1 MTHLALAAL
10 SKHYGSAVA
19 VDHVDLD
26 LARGKF
32 LALLGPSGCGKTTTL
47 RMIAGLVE
55 PSSGK
60 ILVDGADITRTPP
73 YRRDMGLVFQSYALF
88 PHMDVA
94 RNVGFGLRMRGI
106 DGADATSRVAEALA
120 LVRLTGLEARR
131 PKQLSG
137 GQQQRVALARAL
149 VIRPTLLLLDE
160 PLSNLDA
167 KLREEMRAEISDIQ
181 KTLGITTV
189 FVTHDQSEALAMAD
203 LVAVMDSGRVA
214 QLGTPTEIFEKPAT
228 PFVAGFVGR
237 VNVLQ
242 GEADGSEVAVGPHR
256 LRAASEARGPV
267 SVMVRPHRMRL
278 SERPGATNRISGT
291 IRRLTYVGEVLE
303 IEIDASGH
311 TLRVERSTDED
322 FSALAPGADITAH
335 FAPEHTLV
343 FPRTP

>member
-10 SKHYGSAVA
+10 SKRYGAAVA
-19 VDHVDLD
+19 VDHVDLQLD
-26 LARGKF
+26 RGKF

-55 PSSGK
+55 PSGGR
-60 ILVDGADITRTPP
+60 ILVDGADITGMPP

-106 DGADATSRVAEALA
+106 AAADAARQVAEALA
-120 LVRLTGLEARR
+120 LVRLSGLEARR

-149 VIRPTLLLLDE
+149 VIRPKLLLLDE

-181 KTLGITTV
+181 RSLGITTV
-189 FVTHDQSEALAMAD
+189 FVTHDQTEALAMAD

-214 QLGTPTEIFEKPAT
+214 QLGTPAQIFEHPAT

-237 VNVLQ
+237 INALP
-242 GEADGSEVAVGPHR
+242 GEAHGNQVRVGPHT
-256 LRAASEARGPV
+256 LDAAGAAEGAV
-267 SVMVRPHRMRL
+267 TLMVRPHRIAL
-278 SERPGATNRISGT
+278 APRPGASNRIDGT

-303 IEIDASGH
+303 IELETAGGP
-311 TLRVERSTDED
+311 LRLERSTDED
-322 FSALAPGADITAH
+322 FSGLQPGAAATAW

-343 FPRTP
+343 FAR

>member
-1 MTHLALAAL
+1 MTHLTLAGL
-10 SKHYGSAVA
+10 SKHYGSAIA
-19 VDHVDLD
+19 VERVDLE

-47 RMIAGLVE
+47 RMIAGLID
-55 PSSGK
+55 PTGGK
-60 ILVDGADITRTPP
+60 ILVDGADITRLAP

-94 RNVGFGLRMRGI
+94 RNVAFGLKMRGI
-106 DGADATSRVAEALA
+106 AGAEADRRVAEALA
-120 LVRLTGLEARR
+120 LVRLTGFEARR

-167 KLREEMRAEISDIQ
+167 KLREEMRAEIRDIQ
-181 KTLGITTV
+181 QSLGITTV
-189 FVTHDQSEALAMAD
+189 FVTHDQTEALAMAD

-214 QLGTPTEIFEKPAT
+214 QLGTPSEIFERPAT

-237 VNVLQ
+237 INALG
-242 GEADGSEVAVGPHR
+242 GEADGQTVMVGPHR
-256 LRAASEARGPV
+256 LSAITGARGPV
-267 SVMVRPHRMRL
+267 TLMVRPHRIAL
-278 SERPGATNRISGT
+278 SERPGATNRISGR
-291 IRRLTYVGEVLE
+291 ISRLTYVGEVLE
-303 IEIDASGH
+303 IELEVAGH
-311 TLRVERSTDED
+311 RLRIERSTDED
-322 FSALAPGADITAH
+322 FSGLALGQEVSAH

-343 FPRTP
+343 FARTP